1 VTLAIDHLLPH
12 TPHSSMEA
20 IASRM
25 PESDDID
32 DTDAVRPPPAAP
44 THRIKTAS
52 LVAASIAL
60 LPLSSYLLAFSYACN
75 ILIPQYG
82 LRRKTRSAAPF
93 QPKTILVT
101 GVGTA
106 KGLRIVRAFYETGHK
121 VIGADFQPLGI
132 PSCGRFS
139 KALNAYYPLR
149 MPTASSG
156 STLYMRDLVKIVER
170 EAVQLWVS
178 CSELVSAVDD
188 GQARELLEHR
198 TSCKTVQVDVDI
210 AGKISDNN
218 EFIRYARSV
227 GLV

>member
-1 VTLAIDHLLPH
+1 
-12 TPHSSMEA
+12 MEA

-32 DTDAVRPPPAAP
+32 DTDAVRPPPPAVLA
-44 THRIKTAS
+44 HRIKTAS

-60 LPLSSYLLAFSYACN
+60 LPLSSYVLAFSYACN

-106 KGLRIVRAFYETGHK
+106 KGLRIARAFYETGHK

-139 KALNAYYPLR
+139 RALNAYYPLR